1 MVNLSK
7 GVEGESLHAQGNEF
21 IVNDFKYGT

>member
-1 MVNLSK
+1 MVNLGK
-7 GVEGESLHAQGNEF
+7 GVEGESLHAQDNEF